1 MIGIVGFVCSKVIF
15 FIVEVLWFY
24 NMIVMGYGVDDVLL
38 FDRMR
43 FLLFFWMN
51 LSIDEFK
58 FVYLL
63 VFKVFNWKYCVI
75 LCEVKYL
82 VDMVRFCVEF
92 LIKYGI

>member
-1 MIGIVGFVCSKVIF
+1 MIGIVGLVCSKVIF
-15 FIVEVLWFY
+15 LIVEVVWFY
-24 NMIVMGYGVDDVLL
+24 NIVLMGYGVDDVVL

-43 FLLFFWMN
+43 FLMFFWIN

-63 VFKVFNWKYCVI
+63 IFWEFGWKKCVV

-82 VDMVRFCVEF
+82 VNM
-92 LIKYGI
+92 I